1 VHEHEGEAIDVPGA
15 RTARADLDKIINAG
29 RVLTYVPEVSQSNA
43 EYLAGSITRNQL
55 HDEPAAYSYW
65 EKCASNA
72 NAGCLHILAGARIT
86 GDGGQKVDVNEALA
100 LHTSVYDTGVKF
112 RCVGAQS
119 AMSIAEINYFLG
131 VRRPGDDELE
141 WSKKAD
147 GLLDKVE
154 ANGSSRNACQRAGIE
169 VREFLF
175 QLSRGHRDDNI
186 LQDSLSRLDDESVNT
201 KAVIQFISG
210 AIDENGFN
218 AVVSSSKYEGSRCS
232 AYFDAMWYS
241 ELRGEAEM
249 ARRFDQ
255 RLVDIGKFHCGQ
267 SLVFAKKFNF

>member
-1 VHEHEGEAIDVPGA
+1 MDLPGA

-29 RVLTYVPEVSQSNA
+29 KVLTYVPEVSQSNA
-43 EYLAGSITRNQL
+43 EFLAGSITRNQL

-65 EKCASNA
+65 ERCAANA
-72 NAGCLHILAGARIT
+72 HAGCLNVLASARIT

-100 LHTSVYDTGVKF
+100 LHTSVYDTGVKYQ
-112 RCVGAQS
+112 CAGAFS
-119 AMSIAEINYFLG
+119 AISIAAINYFVG

-141 WSKKAD
+141 WTKKAD

-154 ANGSSRNACQRAGIE
+154 ANVNKRNVCQRAGIE

-186 LQDSLSRLDDESVNT
+186 LQDALSRLDDESVAT

-218 AVVSSSKYEGSRCS
+218 AAVSSSKFEGYRCS

-241 ELRGEAEM
+241 ELRGEDAM

-255 RLVDIGKFHCGQ
+255 HLVDIGKFHCGQ
-267 SLVFAKKFNF
+267 SLVFAKKFKF